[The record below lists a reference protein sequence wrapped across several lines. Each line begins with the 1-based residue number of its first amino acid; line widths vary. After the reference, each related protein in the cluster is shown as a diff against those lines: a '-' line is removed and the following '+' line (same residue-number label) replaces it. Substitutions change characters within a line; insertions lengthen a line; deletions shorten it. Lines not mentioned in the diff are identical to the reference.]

1 MACVWPSGGRDPSDQ
16 ILATFASCFSTEASL
31 YECREGPMHIA
42 PTLVQIRSL
51 VSITDHGQIAT
62 QILLVEEHIL
72 EYMQACL
79 ARFGL
84 MLWCPD
90 LHQTPYALYNVACRV
105 IALDT
110 FKQAL
115 VSHTYAHLK
124 LNMTY
129 AWEMEWLIHL
139 YDHHYM
145 YLQYQR
151 DSRNPGCVTAADKA
165 SPRYRGCARV
175 CASSPA
181 SVQ

>member
-1 MACVWPSGGRDPSDQ
+1 MAIWVGSVRVLEMSEFEIGTTRICSHARNSDDKIMKILGEGLLIGAYLPTKFHAVPLTGCWVTGKCTYLSLKLAKLRTVKLLTNCLVNLCVS
-16 ILATFASCFSTEASL
+16 
-31 YECREGPMHIA
+31 M
-42 PTLVQIRSL
+42 
-51 VSITDHGQIAT
+51 DHCHLI
-62 QILLVEEHIL
+62 
-72 EYMQACL
+72 Y
-79 ARFGL
+79 R
-84 MLWCPD
+84 
-90 LHQTPYALYNVACRV
+90 
-105 IALDT
+105 
-110 FKQAL
+110 L
-115 VSHTYAHLK
+115 VSHTYTHLK

-151 DSRNPGCVTAADKA
+151 DSWNPGCVTAADKA